1 MLTVLIGS
9 TDKELEERVRVLADR
24 LVTVASIDSLGAALG
39 VTRPAVVLLDLR
51 DQLETPAGLALVRR
65 SYPSA
70 GIIVLFDRLD
80 PHLMLEAMRAGANEF
95 LAAPVTAAD
104 LKGAID
110 RVASLPNAAPEQG
123 KILVFLG
130 AKGGVGT
137 TTLAVNVATVL
148 SQLPAS
154 RVLMI
159 DLHSPYGDAALF
171 FGAEARFSVSDALQN
186 AHRLDDAYFKN
197 LVVHTTAGPHLLASS
212 DRSSAAPVDAQRV
225 RGLLEFVAGRY
236 SHIVVDIPRSDA
248 ATLDALEPA
257 SALVIVASQELSTVR
272 TAGRMASSLRVK
284 YGTERVQVVV
294 GRHDAAS
301 EIGQADIE
309 RATGG
314 PVRFLFPNN
323 YRLAL
328 DAVNKGRPF
337 VTENNTKLASSIGR
351 FAKSLAGVPEKP
363 ARAASQSPGLLSRL
377 TGRR

>member
-9 TDKELEERVRVLADR
+9 TDKELEGCARALAGR

-39 VTRPAVVLLDLR
+39 VTKPAVVLLDLR
-51 DQLETPAGLALVRR
+51 DQPETPAGLALVRR

-80 PHLMLEAMRAGANEF
+80 PHRMLEAMRAGANEF
-95 LAAPVTAAD
+95 LADPVTAAD
-104 LKGAID
+104 LKGAIE
-110 RVASLPNAAPEQG
+110 RVASLANAAPEQG
-123 KILVFLG
+123 KILAFLG

-137 TTLAVNVATVL
+137 TTLAVNVATAL
-148 SQLPAS
+148 SQLPTS

-171 FGAEARFSVSDALQN
+171 FGAEARFSVLDALQN
-186 AHRLDDAYFKN
+186 VQRLDDTYFKS
-197 LVVHTTAGPHLLASS
+197 LVVHTTAGPHLLASP
-212 DRSSAAPVDAQRV
+212 DRSSAVPVDAHRV

-236 SHIVVDIPRSDA
+236 SHFVVDIPRSDA
-248 ATLDALEPA
+248 ATLDALEPV
-257 SALVIVASQELSTVR
+257 SALVIVANQELSTVR

-284 YGTERVQVVV
+284 YGAERVQVVV
-294 GRHDAAS
+294 GRHDSKS

-314 PVRFLFPNN
+314 RVRFLFPND
-323 YRLAL
+323 YRLAVGAL
-328 DAVNKGRPF
+328 NKGRPF
-337 VTENNTKLASSIGR
+337 VTDNHTKLASSIGE
-351 FAKSLAGVPEKP
+351 FARLLAGVPETS
-363 ARAASQSPGLLSRL
+363 ARAASKSQGLLGRL